1 MPEVFGVEIRTI
13 VEKIKEERGFGSEQE
28 TYDGVPFKEIVV
40 VGKNE
45 APNEGKV
52 FDIVE
57 QMPQFSGGEEKLNEY
72 LSTHVQYPKE
82 AMEKGIQGRVIVAF
96 VVNRDGSIS
105 DPKVARRIDPAL
117 DKEAL
122 RVINSM
128 PRWTP
133 GKQNGKNVRV
143 NYTLPIYFRLQ

>member
-1 MPEVFGVEIRTI
+1 
-13 VEKIKEERGFGSEQE
+13 
-28 TYDGVPFKEIVV
+28 
-40 VGKNE
+40 
-45 APNEGKV
+45 
-52 FDIVE
+52 
-57 QMPQFSGGEEKLNEY
+57 
-72 LSTHVQYPKE
+72 
-82 AMEKGIQGRVIVAF
+82 MEKGIQGRVIVAF